1 MTDEKTLD
9 VIVSLRD
16 YMNRNP
22 PDEETR
28 KVWNEIYEE
37 LNQND
42 ESNKIKTS
50 IEIKFENFKEISKK
64 IEELKKQIP
73 KEY

>member
-22 PDEETR
+22 LDEETR

-42 ESNKIKTS
+42 ESKNIKTL
-50 IEIKFENFKEISKK
+50 IEIKLEDFKEISKK

-73 KEY
+73 KED

>member
-16 YMNRNP
+16 YMNRNL

>member
-1 MTDEKTLD
+1 VTDEKTLD